1 MVGSMED
8 IFDTSLNSIKEMVE
22 IRNYDS
28 CVSRTIDLTTV
39 SLYFD
44 YETGLLISEVLE
56 DVFGQVDNTIR
67 ARVVDDSHQDS
78 VSNDLRRYLDDI
90 LNSYKNNDKNNLFTA
105 LMKIRSTAT
114 RFYYYGFDCPRRP
127 EMHHNMAG

>member
-8 IFDTSLNSIKEMVE
+8 IFDASLNSIKEMVE

-39 SLYFD
+39 SLYSS
-44 YETGLLISEVLE
+44 YEAGLLISEVLE
-56 DVFGQVDNTIR
+56 DVFGQVGNTMR
-67 ARVVDDSHQDS
+67 VRVVDDAHQDS
-78 VSNDLRRYLDDI
+78 ISNDLRRYLDDI
-90 LNSYKNNDKNNLFTA
+90 LDSYKKNDKNDLFTA
-105 LMKIRSTAT
+105 LMKVRSTAT

-127 EMHHNMAG
+127 ETHHNMDG